1 MWGQFWRLL
10 RSCNKISLNTPQW
23 PQGWLSPMSCGKL
36 THSDHEGAQLLWC
49 YYSWEN
55 KKTICRNFIGAINKF
70 SVELFS
76 RECWG
81 HTRPSVPRWN
91 VQHGKLLTGVGFLCS
106 KRNNVGGLLEP
117 QKPRR
122 DVTATWPDFKSFHSP
137 RPAFGG
143 CHSSNAW
150 QKFGWTSWATKR
162 CLCKS

>member
-91 VQHGKLLTGVGFLCS
+91 VQHGKLHTGVGFLCS
-106 KRNNVGGLLEP
+106 KRDMNGGRGRKGKRIWSFYGSRNCYMLWWKLYEWMYNV
-117 QKPRR
+117 
-122 DVTATWPDFKSFHSP
+122 F
-137 RPAFGG
+137 
-143 CHSSNAW
+143 
-150 QKFGWTSWATKR
+150 
-162 CLCKS
+162 